1 MAIGWQNMTFGQRL
15 MTGTGSILFLVLVLG
30 LWISR
35 ALGGL
40 AGNNISA
47 LVEQA
52 HKINIMV
59 LSGTFVVLILGG
71 IIALLMVK
79 GTGEVLAK
87 IADGIE
93 ENAKSVAVAADEIL
107 AVSQLLSDDAGQQ
120 STSVQETTTALDEID
135 VMSKQTAELTAG
147 SEALM
152 NENIEKSGQSL
163 KSLVE
168 LTRSMAEIEND
179 SGSIRAIINTID
191 SIAFQTNLLALNA
204 AVEAA
209 RAGEAGAG
217 FAVVA
222 DEVKNLANRAAKAA
236 KETQVLLDKN
246 VDMIGQSAEELKKIN
261 IDFDNIVTTA
271 TGIGEKT
278 SAITMA
284 SEQQSRSIDEIT
296 KASMGLDQMTQE
308 LTNTAMNT
316 SDAAEKIAAQSEEM
330 EVMVAN
336 LMALVYG
343 RQRKTLSVVS
353 AKSNVTCWEMKN
365 CPDERRNNCPAYP
378 DDGGKCW
385 TVTATLCGGKEQGTY
400 HEKMANC
407 RKCNVYEKAKGEDRR
422 EIARRTPIKPASK
435 VLCWEVKNCP
445 NERRNNCPAYPDNGG
460 DCWMVTGTQCGGSEQ
475 GTYREKM
482 ANCRKC
488 DTYKLAHDKE
498 APLQIPNLRAA

>member
-1 MAIGWQNMTFGQRL
+1 MEIGWQDITFGRRL
-15 MTGTGSILFLVLVLG
+15 MTGTGSILALVLVLG

-35 ALGGL
+35 ALVGME
-40 AGNNISA
+40 GNNVAA
-47 LVEQA
+47 LVGQA

-71 IIALLMVK
+71 AIALFMFK
-79 GTGEVLAK
+79 GTGELLAK

-93 ENAKSVAVAADEIL
+93 ENAKYVAVAAGEIL
-107 AVSQLLSDDAGQQ
+107 VVSQSLSHNAGQQ
-120 STSVQETTTALDEID
+120 SASVQETTTALDEIYA
-135 VMSKQTAELTAG
+135 MSKQTAELTAG
-147 SEALM
+147 SEMLM

-168 LTRSMAEIEND
+168 LTRNMAEIEND

-222 DEVKNLANRAAKAA
+222 AEVKNLATRAAKSA

-246 VDMIGQSAEELKKIN
+246 VDMIGQSADELKKIN

-284 SEQQSRSIDEIT
+284 SGQQSRSIDDIT
-296 KASMGLDQMTQE
+296 RASMGLDQMTQE
-308 LTNTAMNT
+308 LSSTAMNT
-316 SDAAEKIAAQSEEM
+316 SDAAKKLAAQSEEM
-330 EVMVAN
+330 EVMVAS

-343 RQRKTLSVVS
+343 RQRKTLSLVS
-353 AKSNVTCWEMKN
+353 SRSNVTCWEMKN
-365 CPDERRNNCPAYP
+365 CPNERRDNCPAYP
-378 DDGGKCW
+378 NDGGKCW
-385 TVTATLCGGKEQGTY
+385 TVTATLCGGTEQGTY
-400 HEKMANC
+400 HEKMVSC
-407 RKCNVYEKAKGEDRR
+407 RKCDVYKTAKEKDRR
-422 EIARRTPIKPASK
+422 EMAFSTPIKPASK

-445 NERRNNCPAYPDNGG
+445 ESRRVSCPAYPNNGG

-482 ANCRKC
+482 ASCRQC

-498 APLQIPNLRAA
+498 ASLQIPDLRTA